1 MVPNNNV
8 INTALGGTNMNPMNM
23 LKSTV
28 ITMMMFKTMNYKN
41 DSHTSSSN
49 NNIFEIIY
57 VFIVTELVESFF
69 KYLPTFIV
77 IATKYAEQMLKT
89 SPLLEKIQ
97 SSSSSVEKISS
108 ITIQIN
114 IVDQENI
121 IGQALL
127 DLITNSQNTKHVS
140 YKKQNFILNQKDIIE
155 IAEELFIVMKEC
167 MVSEESKVESEQL
180 IELFSYTKNM
190 QELRA
195 WLNRLAHE
203 YTVKLKNKLGNHIYY
218 FNQHPINAQKTMDG
232 SKDYSKLPNTCVFT
246 MKQFET
252 NRKFSNLFGPEISAV
267 KQRVEFFV
275 KNSKWYDSKGI
286 PHTLGLLLSGQAGA
300 GKTSSIKCLA
310 NETKRHIINI
320 NLNNDITKVQL
331 DNLFFNETLFVINPS
346 TNKTETYY
354 IPLNQRIY
362 VLEDI
367 DCQDKIVVNRESK
380 KGLDL
385 DLDKQKYNCNGS
397 RPAAEQQPQQ
407 KPLPIGIAEKIDLS
421 FLLNLLDGILESPG
435 RIVIMTSNHPE
446 KLDHALIRPGRID
459 IIANFKKC
467 TRETIFQMMEH
478 FYDVSLQSDVK
489 KIIFD
494 EFDDYFISPAEMSKL
509 MFENITDYRT
519 ALVELKKYYVNTLKN
534 EDLLPNKALAKE
546 EPIVLPDF
554 AGYHQDTTFDL
565 CERVI

>member
-1 MVPNNNV
+1 MVSNMNSA
-8 INTALGGTNMNPMNM
+8 ITGTNMNPMGM

-28 ITMMMFKTMNYKN
+28 ITMMMFKTMNNNN
-41 DSHTSSSN
+41 DSTTSSSSN
-49 NNIFEIIY
+49 NSIFEIIY
-57 VFIVTELVESFF
+57 VFIVTELVESLF
-69 KYLPTFIV
+69 KYLPAFIV
-77 IATKYAEQMLKT
+77 IVTKYAEQMLKS

-97 SSSSSVEKISS
+97 LSEEKKEKISS

-114 IVDQENI
+114 IVDQENV

-155 IAEELFIVMKEC
+155 IAEELFITMKEC
-167 MVSEESKVESEQL
+167 LVNEESKVESEQL

-232 SKDYSKLPNTCVFT
+232 SKDYSKLPNTCIFT
-246 MKQFET
+246 MKVFET

-367 DCQDKIVVNRESK
+367 DCQDKIVVKRELK
-380 KGLDL
+380 EDLLKGH
-385 DLDKQKYNCNGS
+385 NNS
-397 RPAAEQQPQQ
+397 NEPRPAALAPKQPS
-407 KPLPIGIAEKIDLS
+407 IGIAEKIDLS

-478 FYDVSLQSDVK
+478 FYDVSLQSDVQ

-494 EFDDYFISPAEMSKL
+494 ELDDYFISPAEMSKL
-509 MFENITDYRT
+509 MFENITDYRA
-519 ALVELKKYYVNTLKN
+519 ALVELKKYYVNTLN
-534 EDLLPNKALAKE
+534 KE
-546 EPIVLPDF
+546 EDVNVVSEKKHQQIVLPDF
-554 AGYHQDTTFDL
+554 TGYQDTTFDL

>member
-1 MVPNNNV
+1 MVPNMMQMNSG
-8 INTALGGTNMNPMNM
+8 ITGTPMNPMGM

-28 ITMMMFKTMNYKN
+28 ITMMMFKTMNNNN
-41 DSHTSSSN
+41 DSTTSSSSSN

-57 VFIVTELVESFF
+57 VFIVTELVESLF
-69 KYLPTFIV
+69 KYLPAFIV
-77 IATKYAEQMLKT
+77 IVTKYAEQMLKT

-97 SSSSSVEKISS
+97 LSEEKKEKISS

-114 IVDQENI
+114 IVDQENV

-155 IAEELFIVMKEC
+155 IAEELFITMKEC
-167 MVSEESKVESEQL
+167 IVNEESKVESEQL

-232 SKDYSKLPNTCVFT
+232 SKDYSKLPNTCIFT
-246 MKQFET
+246 MKVFET

-367 DCQDKIVVNRESK
+367 DCQDKIVVKRELK
-380 KGLDL
+380 ENLN
-385 DLDKQKYNCNGS
+385 KYNQNNRANPHCAVA
-397 RPAAEQQPQQ
+397 PQQPAPQ
-407 KPLPIGIAEKIDLS
+407 PIGIAEKIDLS

-478 FYDVSLQSDVK
+478 FYDVSLKSDVQ

-494 EFDDYFISPAEMSKL
+494 ELDDYFISPAEMSKL
-509 MFENITDYRT
+509 MFENITDYCA
-519 ALVELKKYYVNTLKN
+519 ALVELKKYYVNTLLNTEENVNVVSEK
-534 EDLLPNKALAKE
+534 KE
-546 EPIVLPDF
+546 QIVLPDF
-554 AGYHQDTTFDL
+554 TGYQDTTFDL

>member
-1 MVPNNNV
+1 MVPNMNSA
-8 INTALGGTNMNPMNM
+8 ITGTNMNPMGM

-28 ITMMMFKTMNYKN
+28 ITMMMFKTMNNNN
-41 DSHTSSSN
+41 DNTSQSSS
-49 NNIFEIIY
+49 NIFEIIY
-57 VFIVTELVESFF
+57 VFIVTELVESLF
-69 KYLPTFIV
+69 KYLPALIV

-97 SSSSSVEKISS
+97 SSVEKKEKISS

-114 IVDQENI
+114 IVDQENV

-155 IAEELFIVMKEC
+155 IAEELFITMKEC
-167 MVSEESKVESEQL
+167 LVNEESKVESEQL

-232 SKDYSKLPNTCVFT
+232 SKDYSKLPNTCIFT
-246 MKQFET
+246 MKVFET

-367 DCQDKIVVNRESK
+367 DCQDKIVVKRELK
-380 KGLDL
+380 EDLLKGHNNSNDRKPL
-385 DLDKQKYNCNGS
+385 
-397 RPAAEQQPQQ
+397 QQPLTQQ
-407 KPLPIGIAEKIDLS
+407 PSSIGIAEKIDLS

-478 FYDVSLQSDVK
+478 FYDVSLQSDVQ

-494 EFDDYFISPAEMSKL
+494 ELDDYFISPAEMSKL
-509 MFENITDYRT
+509 MFENITDYRA
-519 ALVELKKYYVNTLKN
+519 ALVELKKYYVNK
-534 EDLLPNKALAKE
+534 EDLLPNKAAVKDE
-546 EPIVLPDF
+546 QIVLPDF
-554 AGYHQDTTFDL
+554 VGYQDTTFDL
-565 CERVI
+565 CERAI

>member
-28 ITMMMFKTMNYKN
+28 MTMMMFKTMNYKN
-41 DSHTSSSN
+41 DSTTSSSN

-97 SSSSSVEKISS
+97 SSSSVEKISS

-140 YKKQNFILNQKDIIE
+140 YKKQNFILNHKDIIE

-252 NRKFSNLFGPEISAV
+252 NRKFSNLFGPEISVV

-380 KGLDL
+380 EGLDL

-478 FYDVSLQSDVK
+478 FYDVSLQSDVQ

-519 ALVELKKYYVNTLKN
+519 ALVELKKYYVNTLKKK
-534 EDLLPNKALAKE
+534 EDVNIVIEKKE
-546 EPIVLPDF
+546 QLVLPDF
-554 AGYHQDTTFDL
+554 TGYHQDTTFDL
-565 CERVI
+565 CEPVNQ

>member
-1 MVPNNNV
+1 MVPNMMQMNSG
-8 INTALGGTNMNPMNM
+8 LGGTPMNPMGM

-28 ITMMMFKTMNYKN
+28 ITMMMFKTMNNNNNNN
-41 DSHTSSSN
+41 DLTTSSSSSN

-57 VFIVTELVESFF
+57 MFIVTELVESLF
-69 KYLPTFIV
+69 KYLPAFIV
-77 IATKYAEQMLKT
+77 IVTKYAEQMLKS

-97 SSSSSVEKISS
+97 LSEEKKEKISS

-114 IVDQENI
+114 IVDQENV

-155 IAEELFIVMKEC
+155 IAEELFITMKEC
-167 MVSEESKVESEQL
+167 LVNEESKVESEQL

-232 SKDYSKLPNTCVFT
+232 SKDYSKLPNTCIFT
-246 MKQFET
+246 MKVFET

-367 DCQDKIVVNRESK
+367 DCQDKIVVKRELK
-380 KGLDL
+380 EDLLKGHNNSND
-385 DLDKQKYNCNGS
+385 
-397 RPAAEQQPQQ
+397 R
-407 KPLPIGIAEKIDLS
+407 KPLPITQPSPIGIAEKIDLS

-478 FYDVSLQSDVK
+478 FYDVSLQSDVQ

-494 EFDDYFISPAEMSKL
+494 ELDDYFISPAEMSKL
-509 MFENITDYRT
+509 MFENITDYRA
-519 ALVELKKYYVNTLKN
+519 ALVELKKYYLNK

-546 EPIVLPDF
+546 EQVVLPDF
-554 AGYHQDTTFDL
+554 VGYQDTTFDL
-565 CERVI
+565 CEPVS

>member
-1 MVPNNNV
+1 MVSNMNSA
-8 INTALGGTNMNPMNM
+8 ITGTNMNPMGM

-28 ITMMMFKTMNYKN
+28 ITMMMFKTMNNNN
-41 DSHTSSSN
+41 DSTTSSSSN
-49 NNIFEIIY
+49 NSIFEIIY
-57 VFIVTELVESFF
+57 VFIVTELVESLF
-69 KYLPTFIV
+69 KYLPAFIV
-77 IATKYAEQMLKT
+77 IVTKYAEQMLKS

-97 SSSSSVEKISS
+97 LSEEKKEKISS

-114 IVDQENI
+114 IVDQENV

-155 IAEELFIVMKEC
+155 IAEELFITMKEC
-167 MVSEESKVESEQL
+167 LVNEESKVESEQL

-232 SKDYSKLPNTCVFT
+232 SKDYSKLPNTCIFT
-246 MKQFET
+246 MKVFET

-354 IPLNQRIY
+354 SPLNQRIY

-367 DCQDKIVVNRESK
+367 DCQDKIVVKRELK
-380 KGLDL
+380 EDLLKGH
-385 DLDKQKYNCNGS
+385 NNS
-397 RPAAEQQPQQ
+397 NEPRPAALAPKQPS
-407 KPLPIGIAEKIDLS
+407 IGIAEKIDLS

-478 FYDVSLQSDVK
+478 FYDVSLQSDVQ

-494 EFDDYFISPAEMSKL
+494 ELDDYFISPAEMSKL
-509 MFENITDYRT
+509 MFENITDYRA
-519 ALVELKKYYVNTLKN
+519 ALVELKKYYVNTLN
-534 EDLLPNKALAKE
+534 KE
-546 EPIVLPDF
+546 EDVNVVSEKK
-554 AGYHQDTTFDL
+554 FDL

>member
-1 MVPNNNV
+1 MQMNSG
-8 INTALGGTNMNPMNM
+8 GGTPMNPMGM

-28 ITMMMFKTMNYKN
+28 ITMMMFKTMNNNN
-41 DSHTSSSN
+41 DSTTSSSSSN
-49 NNIFEIIY
+49 NSIFEIIY

-69 KYLPTFIV
+69 KYLPALIV

-97 SSSSSVEKISS
+97 LSEEKKEKISS

-114 IVDQENI
+114 IVDQENV

-155 IAEELFIVMKEC
+155 IAEELFITMKEC
-167 MVSEESKVESEQL
+167 LVNEESKVESEQL

-232 SKDYSKLPNTCVFT
+232 SKDYSKLPNTCIFT
-246 MKQFET
+246 MKVFET

-367 DCQDKIVVNRESK
+367 DCQDKIVVKRELK
-380 KGLDL
+380 EDLLKGHNNSNDRKPL
-385 DLDKQKYNCNGS
+385 
-397 RPAAEQQPQQ
+397 QQPLTQQ
-407 KPLPIGIAEKIDLS
+407 PSPIGIAEKIDLS

-478 FYDVSLQSDVK
+478 FYDVSLQSDVQ

-494 EFDDYFISPAEMSKL
+494 ELDDYFISPAEMSKL
-509 MFENITDYRT
+509 MFENITDYRA
-519 ALVELKKYYVNTLKN
+519 ALVELKKYYLNKKV
-534 EDLLPNKALAKE
+534 LLPNKALAKE
-546 EPIVLPDF
+546 EQVVLPDF
-554 AGYHQDTTFDL
+554 VGYQDTTFDL

>member
-1 MVPNNNV
+1 MVPNMNSV
-8 INTALGGTNMNPMNM
+8 ISGIPMNPMGM

-28 ITMMMFKTMNYKN
+28 ITMMMFKTMNNNN
-41 DSHTSSSN
+41 DSTTSSN

-57 VFIVTELVESFF
+57 VFIVTELVESLF
-69 KYLPTFIV
+69 KYLPAFIV
-77 IATKYAEQMLKT
+77 IVTKYAEQMLKT

-97 SSSSSVEKISS
+97 SSVEKKEKISS

-114 IVDQENI
+114 IVDQENV

-155 IAEELFIVMKEC
+155 IAEELFITMKEC
-167 MVSEESKVESEQL
+167 IVNEESKVESEQL

-232 SKDYSKLPNTCVFT
+232 SKDYSKLPNTCIFT
-246 MKQFET
+246 MKVFET

-367 DCQDKIVVNRESK
+367 DCQDKIVVKRELK
-380 KGLDL
+380 EDLLKGHNNSND
-385 DLDKQKYNCNGS
+385 
-397 RPAAEQQPQQ
+397 R
-407 KPLPIGIAEKIDLS
+407 KPLPITQPPIGIAEKIDLS

-478 FYDVSLQSDVK
+478 FYDVSLQSDVQ

-494 EFDDYFISPAEMSKL
+494 ELDDYFISPAEMSKL
-509 MFENITDYRT
+509 MFENITDYRA
-519 ALVELKKYYVNTLKN
+519 ALVELKKYYVNK

-546 EPIVLPDF
+546 EQIVLPDF
-554 AGYHQDTTFDL
+554 TGYQDTTFDL

>member
-1 MVPNNNV
+1 
-8 INTALGGTNMNPMNM
+8 
-23 LKSTV
+23 
-28 ITMMMFKTMNYKN
+28 
-41 DSHTSSSN
+41 
-49 NNIFEIIY
+49 

-69 KYLPTFIV
+69 KYLPALIV
-77 IATKYAEQMLKT
+77 VATKYAEQMLKS

-97 SSSSSVEKISS
+97 LSEEKKEKISS

-114 IVDQENI
+114 IVDQENV

-155 IAEELFIVMKEC
+155 IAEELFITMKEC
-167 MVSEESKVESEQL
+167 LVNEESKVESEQL

-232 SKDYSKLPNTCVFT
+232 SKDYSKLPNTCIFT
-246 MKQFET
+246 MKVFET

-367 DCQDKIVVNRESK
+367 DCQDKIVVKRELK
-380 KGLDL
+380 EDLLKGHNNSND
-385 DLDKQKYNCNGS
+385 
-397 RPAAEQQPQQ
+397 R
-407 KPLPIGIAEKIDLS
+407 KPLPITQPSIGIAEKIDLS

-478 FYDVSLQSDVK
+478 FYDVSLQSDVQ

-494 EFDDYFISPAEMSKL
+494 ELDDYFISPAEMSKL
-509 MFENITDYRT
+509 MFENITDYRA
-519 ALVELKKYYVNTLKN
+519 ALVELKKYYVNKKV
-534 EDLLPNKALAKE
+534 LLPNKALAKE
-546 EPIVLPDF
+546 EQIVLPDF
-554 AGYHQDTTFDL
+554 VGYQDTTFDL

>member
-1 MVPNNNV
+1 MMQMNSGL
-8 INTALGGTNMNPMNM
+8 TGTPMNPMGM

-28 ITMMMFKTMNYKN
+28 ITMMMFKTMNNNN
-41 DSHTSSSN
+41 DSTTSSSSSN

-57 VFIVTELVESFF
+57 MFIVTELVESFF
-69 KYLPTFIV
+69 KYLPALIV
-77 IATKYAEQMLKT
+77 IATKYAEQMLKS

-97 SSSSSVEKISS
+97 LSEEKKEKISS

-114 IVDQENI
+114 IVDQENV

-155 IAEELFIVMKEC
+155 IAEELFITMKEC
-167 MVSEESKVESEQL
+167 IVNEESKVESEQL

-232 SKDYSKLPNTCVFT
+232 SKDYSKLPNTCIFT
-246 MKQFET
+246 MKVFET

-367 DCQDKIVVNRESK
+367 DCQDKIVVNRELK
-380 KGLDL
+380 EDLLKGHNTSNDRKPL
-385 DLDKQKYNCNGS
+385 
-397 RPAAEQQPQQ
+397 QQPLTQQ
-407 KPLPIGIAEKIDLS
+407 QSPIGIAEKIDLS

-478 FYDVSLQSDVK
+478 FYDVSLKSDVQ

-509 MFENITDYRT
+509 MFENITDYRA
-519 ALVELKKYYVNTLKN
+519 ALVELKKYYVNTLLNTEENVNVVSEK
-534 EDLLPNKALAKE
+534 KE
-546 EPIVLPDF
+546 QIVLPDF
-554 AGYHQDTTFDL
+554 TGYQDTTFDL
-565 CERVI
+565 CEKF

>member
-1 MVPNNNV
+1 MNSA
-8 INTALGGTNMNPMNM
+8 ITGTPMNPMGM

-28 ITMMMFKTMNYKN
+28 ITMMMFKTMNNNN
-41 DSHTSSSN
+41 DSTTSSSSSN
-49 NNIFEIIY
+49 NNIFDIIY
-57 VFIVTELVESFF
+57 MFIVTELVESLF
-69 KYLPTFIV
+69 KYLPAFIV
-77 IATKYAEQMLKT
+77 VATKYAEQMLKS

-97 SSSSSVEKISS
+97 LSEEKKEKISS

-114 IVDQENI
+114 IVDQENV

-155 IAEELFIVMKEC
+155 IAEELFITMKEC
-167 MVSEESKVESEQL
+167 LVNEESKVESEQL

-232 SKDYSKLPNTCVFT
+232 SKDYSKLPNTCIFT
-246 MKQFET
+246 MKVFET

-367 DCQDKIVVNRESK
+367 DCQDKIVVKRELK
-380 KGLDL
+380 EDLLKGHNNSNDRKAL
-385 DLDKQKYNCNGS
+385 
-397 RPAAEQQPQQ
+397 PITQP
-407 KPLPIGIAEKIDLS
+407 PIGIAEKIDLS

-478 FYDVSLQSDVK
+478 FYDVSLQSDVQ

-494 EFDDYFISPAEMSKL
+494 ELDDYFISPAEMSKL
-509 MFENITDYRT
+509 MFENITDYRA
-519 ALVELKKYYVNTLKN
+519 ALVELKKYYVNK

-546 EPIVLPDF
+546 EQIVLPDF
-554 AGYHQDTTFDL
+554 TGYQDTTFDL

>member
-1 MVPNNNV
+1 MVPNMMQMNSG
-8 INTALGGTNMNPMNM
+8 ITGTPMNPMGM

-28 ITMMMFKTMNYKN
+28 ITMMMFKTMNNNN
-41 DSHTSSSN
+41 DSASQSSSSS
-49 NNIFEIIY
+49 NIFEIIY
-57 VFIVTELVESFF
+57 VFIVTELVESLF
-69 KYLPTFIV
+69 KYLPALIV
-77 IATKYAEQMLKT
+77 IATKYAEQMLKS

-97 SSSSSVEKISS
+97 LSEEKKEKISS

-114 IVDQENI
+114 IVDQENV

-232 SKDYSKLPNTCVFT
+232 SKDYSKLPNTCIFT
-246 MKQFET
+246 MKVFET

-367 DCQDKIVVNRESK
+367 DCQDKIVVNRELK
-380 KGLDL
+380 EDLLKGHNNSNDRKSL
-385 DLDKQKYNCNGS
+385 
-397 RPAAEQQPQQ
+397 QQPAQQ
-407 KPLPIGIAEKIDLS
+407 PLPIGIAEKIDLS

-478 FYDVSLQSDVK
+478 FYDVSLQSDVQ

-494 EFDDYFISPAEMSKL
+494 ELDDYFISPAEMSKL
-509 MFENITDYRT
+509 MFENITDYRA
-519 ALVELKKYYVNTLKN
+519 ALVELKKYYVNTLLN
-534 EDLLPNKALAKE
+534 TEEDVNIVSEKKE
-546 EPIVLPDF
+546 QIVLP
-554 AGYHQDTTFDL
+554 GYQDTTFDL

>member
-1 MVPNNNV
+1 
-8 INTALGGTNMNPMNM
+8 
-23 LKSTV
+23 
-28 ITMMMFKTMNYKN
+28 
-41 DSHTSSSN
+41 
-49 NNIFEIIY
+49 
-57 VFIVTELVESFF
+57 
-69 KYLPTFIV
+69 
-77 IATKYAEQMLKT
+77 
-89 SPLLEKIQ
+89 
-97 SSSSSVEKISS
+97 
-108 ITIQIN
+108 
-114 IVDQENI
+114 
-121 IGQALL
+121 
-127 DLITNSQNTKHVS
+127 
-140 YKKQNFILNQKDIIE
+140 
-155 IAEELFIVMKEC
+155 
-167 MVSEESKVESEQL
+167 
-180 IELFSYTKNM
+180 
-190 QELRA
+190 
-195 WLNRLAHE
+195 
-203 YTVKLKNKLGNHIYY
+203 
-218 FNQHPINAQKTMDG
+218 MDG

-275 KNSKWYDSKGI
+275 KNSKWYDLKGI

-380 KGLDL
+380 EDLLKGHNNSNDRKPL
-385 DLDKQKYNCNGS
+385 
-397 RPAAEQQPQQ
+397 QQPAQQ
-407 KPLPIGIAEKIDLS
+407 PLPIGIAEKIDLS
-421 FLLNLLDGILESPG
+421 FLLNLLDGILETPG

-478 FYDVSLQSDVK
+478 FYDVLLQSDVQ

-509 MFENITDYRT
+509 MFENITDYRA
-519 ALVELKKYYVNTLKN
+519 ALVELKKYYVNTLNKK
-534 EDLLPNKALAKE
+534 EDLLPNNMVVKE
-546 EPIVLPDF
+546 EQAVLPDF
-554 AGYHQDTTFDL
+554 TGYQDTTFDL
-565 CERVI
+565 CEKF

>member
-1 MVPNNNV
+1 MMQMNSGL
-8 INTALGGTNMNPMNM
+8 TGTPMNPMGM

-28 ITMMMFKTMNYKN
+28 ITMMMFKTMNNNN
-41 DSHTSSSN
+41 DTTTSSSSN

-57 VFIVTELVESFF
+57 MFIVTELVESFF
-69 KYLPTFIV
+69 KYLPALIV
-77 IATKYAEQMLKT
+77 IVTKYAEQMLKT
-89 SPLLEKIQ
+89 TPLLEKIQ
-97 SSSSSVEKISS
+97 SSSVEKISS

-114 IVDQENI
+114 IVDQENV

-155 IAEELFIVMKEC
+155 IAEELFITMKEC
-167 MVSEESKVESEQL
+167 IVNEESKVESEQL

-232 SKDYSKLPNTCVFT
+232 SKDYSKLPNTCIFT
-246 MKQFET
+246 MKVFET

-367 DCQDKIVVNRESK
+367 DCQDKIVVNRELSE
-380 KGLDL
+380 LDL
-385 DLDKQKYNCNGS
+385 DKDKQKYNGP
-397 RPAAEQQPQQ
+397 RAAALAPKQPQ
-407 KPLPIGIAEKIDLS
+407 PIGIAEKIDLS

-478 FYDVSLQSDVK
+478 FYDVSLKSDVQ

-509 MFENITDYRT
+509 MFENITDYRA
-519 ALVELKKYYVNTLKN
+519 ALVELKKYYVNTLNK
-534 EDLLPNKALAKE
+534 EDLLPNMVVKE
-546 EPIVLPDF
+546 QQIVLPDF
-554 AGYHQDTTFDL
+554 TGYQDTTFDL
-565 CERVI
+565 CEKI